1 MVSLHSSGFAKVCLC
16 NKLDLGHMKYLN
28 HNSLASHRNA
38 LTELFALLS
47 SDLILYLHLC
57 KRSNKNSLSEQ
68 CFYSFGT
75 NKNEDIIN

>member
-1 MVSLHSSGFAKVCLC
+1 MVSLHSSGFGKFCLC
-16 NKLDLGHMKYLN
+16 NKLDMGHMKYLN

-38 LTELFALLS
+38 LTESFAILS
-47 SDLILYLHLC
+47 SDLMLCLHLC

-75 NKNEDIIN
+75 NKNEGIIN